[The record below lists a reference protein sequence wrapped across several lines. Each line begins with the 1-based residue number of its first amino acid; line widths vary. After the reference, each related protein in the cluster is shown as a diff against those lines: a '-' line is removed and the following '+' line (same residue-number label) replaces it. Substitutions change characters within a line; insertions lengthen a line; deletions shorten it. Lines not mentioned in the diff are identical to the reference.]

1 MEKIIN
7 DALLFGNRIALVATI
22 KHLKKGKNVKNWIS
36 KVFGIQ
42 KGEWA
47 LLLLS
52 TGFVFVLFS
61 AYSILRPMRDALGLE
76 GGKDELRWLFLATFI
91 ACILASLLLMWLATR
106 VKRRFYTD
114 YVFLFFAFNLTV
126 FYVLMNTLTHE
137 SPAFV
142 WLCRAFFVWVSIF
155 NLFAFS
161 SAWSLIADVFNK
173 EKSQRLFGIISAGAS
188 LGAVFGAAA
197 TKMLVSILGA
207 SNLVFVAIALLIV
220 AVILKN
226 LILQRLKQ
234 FESEKTLA
242 RFDETIGA
250 KNPFAGFSLIF
261 KSQYLML
268 LAGFVFLLTCV
279 STFLYMEQARIV
291 REFFPT
297 RDARIA
303 AFANID
309 LIVQS
314 ASLMIQIFL
323 TAKIAKYFGMEWLL
337 GSVGFLIAIG
347 LVFLAM
353 VHPAFWPLVVVMS
366 LRRIGEYAFVK
377 PGREMLFVPL
387 GADEKYKVKNFVD
400 AVVYRAGDA
409 ISAQAEALLAQI
421 SMVFVLL
428 SGAAISALW
437 GFLGL
442 RLSRLYKKYS
452 DENNSKIPR

>member
-1 MEKIIN
+1 MK
-7 DALLFGNRIALVATI
+7 DWVG
-22 KHLKKGKNVKNWIS
+22 
-36 KVFGIQ
+36 KVFSIQ

-91 ACILASLLLMWLATR
+91 TCILASLLLMWLATR

-114 YVFLFFAFNLTV
+114 YVFLFFALNLTI
-126 FYVLMNTLTHE
+126 FYALMNVLTHE

-161 SAWSLIADVFNK
+161 SAWSLIADVFSK

-188 LGAVFGAAA
+188 LGAVTGAAA
-197 TKMLVSILGA
+197 TKMLVNILGA
-207 SNLVFVAIALLIV
+207 SNLVFVSIALLIV
-220 AVILKN
+220 AVVLKN

-234 FESEKTLA
+234 FETAESLA
-242 RFDETIGA
+242 RFDKTIGA
-250 KNPFAGFSLIF
+250 KDPFAGFSLIF
-261 KSQYLML
+261 KSKYLIFL
-268 LAGFVFLLTCV
+268 CGFVFLLTCV

-297 RDARIA
+297 REARIA

-314 ASLMIQIFL
+314 ASLIIQIFL
-323 TAKIAKYFGMEWLL
+323 TAKIAKHFGIEWLL

-347 LVFLAM
+347 FVFLAM
-353 VHPAFWPLVVVMS
+353 VHPAFWPLVIVMS
-366 LRRIGEYAFVK
+366 VRRIGEYAFVK

-409 ISAQAEALLAQI
+409 VSAQAEALLAQI
-421 SMVFVLL
+421 SMAVVLL
-428 SGAAISALW
+428 AGAAISALW

-442 RLSRLYKKYS
+442 LLARLYKKS
-452 DENNSKIPR
+452 TADKN

>member
-1 MEKIIN
+1 M
-7 DALLFGNRIALVATI
+7 
-22 KHLKKGKNVKNWIS
+22 KNWAE
-36 KVFGIQ
+36 KVFSIQ

-52 TGFVFVLFS
+52 TTFVFVLFS

-76 GGKDELRWLFLATFI
+76 GGKDELRWLFLATFVT
-91 ACILASLLLMWLATR
+91 CILSSVLLMWLASR

-114 YVFLFFAFNLTV
+114 YVFLFFAANLAV
-126 FYVLMNTLTHE
+126 FYALMNLLPHE
-137 SPAFV
+137 SSAFV

-188 LGAVFGAAA
+188 LGAVVGAAL
-197 TKMLVSILGA
+197 TKMLVNILGT
-207 SNLVFVAIALLIV
+207 SNLVFVSIALLVV
-220 AVILKN
+220 AVVLKN
-226 LILQRLKQ
+226 CMLQNLKQ
-234 FESEKTLA
+234 FESAQTLA
-242 RFDETIGA
+242 RFDQSIGA
-250 KNPFAGFSLIF
+250 KDPFAGFSLIF
-261 KSQYLML
+261 KSKYLML
-268 LAGFVFLLTCV
+268 LCGFIFLLTCV

-297 RDARIA
+297 REARIA

-309 LIVQS
+309 LIVQT
-314 ASLMIQIFL
+314 ASLIIQIFL
-323 TAKIAKYFGMEWLL
+323 TAKIAKYFGIEWLL

-347 LVFLAM
+347 FVFLAV
-353 VHPAFWPLVVVMS
+353 VHPAFWPLVIVMS
-366 LRRIGEYAFVK
+366 VRRIGEYAFVK

-387 GADEKYKVKNFVD
+387 TSDEKYKVKNFID

-409 ISAQAEALLAQI
+409 ASAQAEALLAQI
-421 SMVFVLL
+421 SMAVVLL
-428 SGAAISALW
+428 CGAIISAVW

-442 RLSRLYKKYS
+442 MLAKLYKKS
-452 DENNSKIPR
+452 ARNH

>member
-1 MEKIIN
+1 M
-7 DALLFGNRIALVATI
+7 
-22 KHLKKGKNVKNWIS
+22 
-36 KVFGIQ
+36 
-42 KGEWA
+42 
-47 LLLLS
+47 
-52 TGFVFVLFS
+52 
-61 AYSILRPMRDALGLE
+61 
-76 GGKDELRWLFLATFI
+76 
-91 ACILASLLLMWLATR
+91 
-106 VKRRFYTD
+106 
-114 YVFLFFAFNLTV
+114 
-126 FYVLMNTLTHE
+126 
-137 SPAFV
+137 

-314 ASLMIQIFL
+314 ASLMI
-323 TAKIAKYFGMEWLL
+323 
-337 GSVGFLIAIG
+337 
-347 LVFLAM
+347 
-353 VHPAFWPLVVVMS
+353 
-366 LRRIGEYAFVK
+366 
-377 PGREMLFVPL
+377 
-387 GADEKYKVKNFVD
+387 
-400 AVVYRAGDA
+400 
-409 ISAQAEALLAQI
+409 
-421 SMVFVLL
+421 
-428 SGAAISALW
+428 
-437 GFLGL
+437 
-442 RLSRLYKKYS
+442 
-452 DENNSKIPR
+452 